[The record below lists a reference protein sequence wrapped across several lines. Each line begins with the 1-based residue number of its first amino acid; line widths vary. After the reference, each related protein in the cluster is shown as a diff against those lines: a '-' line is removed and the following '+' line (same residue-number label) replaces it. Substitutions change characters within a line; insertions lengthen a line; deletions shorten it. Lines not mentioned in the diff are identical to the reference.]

1 MRQGLLA
8 LHLKDTGAKM
18 AISDNLRGVGYMCLS
33 MLAFT
38 VNDSFMKAVTQEIPL
53 FQTVFLRGVIS
64 ISGLVIMG
72 IVTGAFR
79 QKLEGADWRLIALR
93 SVAEIFATIT
103 FLTALLHMPLANL
116 SAIMQALPLA
126 VTLAAVLVMGDRI
139 GWRRLVAIIVG
150 FVGVMIIIRPGTDAF
165 DIWSLMG
172 VASVICVVVR
182 DLAVRRMGAHVPS
195 VIVALG
201 AAVMVAIMGLGL
213 SLIPTAGMGAN
224 FDGLTGWHALAPLQ
238 MAQVIGAGG
247 FLIVGYLCAVTAMR
261 WGDIGTVAPFRYTSL
276 LWAIVLGY
284 IAFGDLPDGWTMI
297 GAAIVVASGI
307 YTLLRERQLRRAAA
321 AASG

>member
-1 MRQGLLA
+1 
-8 LHLKDTGAKM
+8 M

-38 VNDSFMKAVTQEIPL
+38 VNDSFMKAVTQDVPL
-53 FQTVFLRGVIS
+53 FQTVFLRGVIA
-64 ISGLVIMG
+64 IAGLIAMG
-72 IVTGAFR
+72 IFTGAFR
-79 QKLEGADWRLIALR
+79 QRLEGADWRLISLR
-93 SVAEIFATIT
+93 SVAEIFATIA

-126 VTLAAVLVMGDRI
+126 VTLAAALFFGDRI
-139 GWRRLVAIIVG
+139 GWRRLVAIVVG
-150 FVGVMIIIRPGTDAF
+150 FIGVMIIIRPGTEAF

-172 VASVICVVVR
+172 VASVFCVVVR

-201 AAVMVAIMGLGL
+201 AAVMVAVMGLGL
-213 SLIPTAGMGAN
+213 SMVPTAGMGAN
-224 FDGLTGWHALAPLQ
+224 FDGLTGWVALQPHQ
-238 MAQVIGAGG
+238 MGQIFGAGS

-276 LWAIVLGY
+276 LWAILLGFA
-284 IAFGDLPDGWTMI
+284 AFGELPDGWTLI
-297 GAAIVVASGI
+297 GSAIVVASGI

-321 AASG
+321 ASG